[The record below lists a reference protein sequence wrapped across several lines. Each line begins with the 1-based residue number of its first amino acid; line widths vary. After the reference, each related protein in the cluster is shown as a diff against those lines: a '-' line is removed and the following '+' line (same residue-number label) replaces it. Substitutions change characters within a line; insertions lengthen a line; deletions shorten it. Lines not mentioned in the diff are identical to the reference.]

1 MLAFLG
7 VLAPILDRILGAVLP
22 DPAARQKA
30 IMDALGKLQDS
41 DIEQLKVNAAEASHA
56 SIFVA
61 GWRPFIGWVCGV
73 ALAYQYVAVPIIMWV
88 GYWVGHPI
96 PKPPTLDDALWE
108 LMMGMLG
115 MGALRSLEKIKGVAG
130 K

>member
-1 MLAFLG
+1 MIALLG
-7 VLAPILDRILGAVLP
+7 ILGPILDRILGAVLP

-30 IMDALGKLQDS
+30 ILDVLSKLQDS
-41 DIEQLKVNAAEASHA
+41 DIEQLRVNAAEAGHN

-61 GWRPFIGWVCGV
+61 GWRPAVGWVCAL
-73 ALAYQYVAVPIIMWV
+73 ALAYTYLVVPLVMWFSYAI
-88 GYWVGHPI
+88 GKPI
-96 PKPPTLDDALWE
+96 PKPPVLDDALWE
-108 LMMGMLG
+108 LMMGLLG

>member
-22 DPAARQKA
+22 DPEARQKA

-41 DIEQLKVNAAEASHA
+41 DIEQLKVNAAEATHA

-61 GWRPFIGWVCGV
+61 GWRPFIGWTCGA
-73 ALAYQYVAVPIIMWV
+73 ALAYQYVAVPIIMWI
-88 GYWVGHPI
+88 GYATGHPI
-96 PKPPTLDDALWE
+96 PKPPALDDALWE

-115 MGALRSLEKIKGVAG
+115 MGALRSLEKIKGVA